1 MAIYILMNGS
11 GNFYLNKEVVLCYL
25 QNFLKQAIVYRQDF
39 IFAEAMVLQGGE
51 VSD

>member
-1 MAIYILMNGS
+1 MNGS
-11 GNFYLNKEVVLCYL
+11 GNFNLNEEVVLCYL

-39 IFAEAMVLQGGE
+39 MFAEAMALKSGK